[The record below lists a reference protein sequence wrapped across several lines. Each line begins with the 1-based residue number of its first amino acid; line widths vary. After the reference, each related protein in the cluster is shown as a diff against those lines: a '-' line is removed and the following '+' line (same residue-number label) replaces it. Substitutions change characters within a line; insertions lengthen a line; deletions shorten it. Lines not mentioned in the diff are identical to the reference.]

1 MLNINPTYKS
11 PSFGDMRITAASPDL
26 NNKTRRFYK
35 KELLQKFAEPGCEF
49 KLHSLKEK
57 NGLANFKISY
67 PVKLTKQQSEALKQ
81 FKDSNKD
88 SNKQQLE
95 TLKKQQSE
103 ELEAL
108 LEKQSEELEAL
119 KKQQKALNKK
129 EELKVLNKN
138 QLKALEKEEKYG
150 VKIKASHPDL
160 KIDIEYDIYKKGE
173 FLKNP
178 LTPVLKE
185 NERLLSEVS

>member
-1 MLNINPTYKS
+1 
-11 PSFGDMRITAASPDL
+11 MRITAASPDL

-108 LEKQSEELEAL
+108 